1 MEDKKDALVEAEVAT
16 EFEENNPGFAAVQ
29 AAAKAEDGK
38 GLSTEQHVD
47 ALEWF
52 LSDDPEEMIAHRKL
66 NINVSTDPDKVIFV
80 EWTVQALSRE
90 RINQIREDA
99 RKSAVG
105 RRRARRDD
113 DSGDTSLANLKIAA
127 EGTLYPDLR
136 DPKVR
141 GQFADPAD
149 ALKYRFRNKPGI
161 IDQLAA
167 HVIEVTGYDDEDV
180 QEIEAV
186 KN

>member
-1 MEDKKDALVEAEVAT
+1 MEEKDVKTEAKA
-16 EFEENNPGFAAVQ
+16 EFEENNPGRSAVE
-29 AAAKAEDGK
+29 AAAQSKDGE

-47 ALEWF
+47 AVEWF
-52 LSDDPEEMIAHRKL
+52 LSDDPEEMVAHRKL
-66 NINVSTDPDKVIFV
+66 NINVSTDPDKVVYV

-99 RKSAVG
+99 RKSATG
-105 RRRARRDD
+105 RRRARMMNDD
-113 DSGDTSLANLKIAA
+113 GDTSLANLKIAA

-141 GQFADPAD
+141 GQFADPSD
-149 ALKYRFRNKPGI
+149 ALKHRFRNKPGI